1 MSEDAKS
8 FHFIFDHQNIEAL
21 RKMVTRVARDQNTWL
36 DIMYKPEGSDEKG
49 LPTLEFAEMLWDA
62 DIRQAV
68 VIKDAKYEAQ
78 PSE

>member
-1 MSEDAKS
+1 
-8 FHFIFDHQNIEAL
+8 
-21 RKMVTRVARDQNTWL
+21 
-36 DIMYKPEGSDEKG
+36 MYKPEGSDEKG